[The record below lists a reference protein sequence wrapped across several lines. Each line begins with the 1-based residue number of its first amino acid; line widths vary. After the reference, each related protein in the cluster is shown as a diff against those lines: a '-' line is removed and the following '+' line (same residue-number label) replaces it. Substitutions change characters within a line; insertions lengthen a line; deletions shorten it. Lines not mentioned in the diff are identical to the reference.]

1 MTRTVL
7 ADTGPLYA
15 LADPSDQHHKRSAS
29 ELASLETR
37 GFEIAVSY
45 PVLCEAYTLVLYRLG
60 STYAREWLAEV
71 LAGSVL
77 VSAEHTDVILAAA
90 QLDRYHDHP
99 ITLVDSVLAAISAR
113 LQAPIWTFDRHFT
126 IMRTKLWR

>member
-15 LADPSDQHHKRSAS
+15 LADPSDQYHKRSVA
-29 ELASLETR
+29 ELASLEKR
-37 GFEIAVSY
+37 GFDVAVPY

-60 STYAREWLAEV
+60 GTYAREWLSEV
-71 LAGSVL
+71 LAGSIL
-77 VSAEHTDVILAAA
+77 LSAEHSDFVFAAA
-90 QLDRYHDHP
+90 QLDSFLDHP
-99 ITLVDSVLAAISAR
+99 ITLVDSVLAAMSAR
-113 LQAPIWTFDRHFT
+113 LQTTVWTFDRHFT